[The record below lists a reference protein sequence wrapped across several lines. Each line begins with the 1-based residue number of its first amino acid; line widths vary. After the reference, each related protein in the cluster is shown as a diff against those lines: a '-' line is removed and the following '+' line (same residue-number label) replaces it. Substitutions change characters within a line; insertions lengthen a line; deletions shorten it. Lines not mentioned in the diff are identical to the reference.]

1 MTDPMDVYLEQEKTA
16 AERYRWWGV
25 YLVRERRRL
34 QGIADA
40 VQANLPLDQPPVTL
54 PEGVETPEELLVR
67 VDAELA
73 LQEADQALAEAEQPK
88 PEDDD
93 IRLSDA
99 ALKRK
104 LSAKAAL
111 LNRQPDEEGDY

>member
-40 VQANLPLDQPPVTL
+40 VQANLPLDQHPVTL
-54 PEGVETPEELLVR
+54 PEGMETPEELLVR

-73 LQEADQALAEAEQPK
+73 LQEADQALAEVEA
-88 PEDDD
+88 EDDETQ
-93 IRLSDA
+93 LSDA
-99 ALKRK
+99 DLKRK

>member
-40 VQANLPLDQPPVTL
+40 VQANLLVDQPPVTL

-73 LQEADQALAEAEQPK
+73 LQEADQALAKAEE
-88 PEDDD
+88 PEPNDETQ
-93 IRLSDA
+93 LSDA

>member
-40 VQANLPLDQPPVTL
+40 VQANLAVDQPPVTL
-54 PEGVETPEELLVR
+54 PEGMETP
-67 VDAELA
+67 
-73 LQEADQALAEAEQPK
+73 
-88 PEDDD
+88 
-93 IRLSDA
+93 
-99 ALKRK
+99 
-104 LSAKAAL
+104 
-111 LNRQPDEEGDY
+111 